1 MSPQRLIA
9 EPGEIPGRPKL
20 RGAVIKVTGEDNVT
34 RVGEVVHEDPSGVIL
49 KSGASLAKPFAYEL
63 IRDPVT

>member
-1 MSPQRLIA
+1 M
-9 EPGEIPGRPKL
+9 
-20 RGAVIKVTGEDNVT
+20 IKVTGEDNVT